1 MSLTHRQREV
11 VQLLCQGLNTK
22 QIARQLGVVPAVISN
37 HLAAVR
43 KANGL
48 KNSAQ
53 IGMRAVL
60 DGDVEVARAMAVDRL
75 DASRS

>member
-22 QIARQLGVVPAVISN
+22 QIARTLGIVPAVVSN
-37 HLAAVR
+37 HLAAIR

-48 KNSAQ
+48 RNSAQ
-53 IGMRAVL
+53 IGMQAVL
-60 DGDVEVARAMAVDRL
+60 DGDIAVKRHTRADG
-75 DASRS
+75 

>member
-11 VQLLCQGLNTK
+11 VQLLCQGMNTK
-22 QIARQLGVVPAVISN
+22 QIARQLGIVPAVVSN

-48 KNSAQ
+48 KNIAQ

-60 DGDVEVARAMAVDRL
+60 DGDIERDQPG
-75 DASRS
+75 S

>member
-22 QIARQLGVVPAVISN
+22 QIARTLGIVPAVVSN
-37 HLAAVR
+37 HLAAIR

-53 IGMRAVL
+53 IGIRAAL
-60 DGDVEVARAMAVDRL
+60 DGDIDITAGVHT
-75 DASRS
+75 SPSS